1 MQQDPTPRDLE
12 EEENN
17 EQVRHPIIYF
27 IKRIHFIW

>member
-17 EQVRHPIIYF
+17 EQVRNPIIQF
-27 IKRIHFIW
+27 INSIW

>member
-17 EQVRHPIIYF
+17 EEVRNPI
-27 IKRIHFIW
+27 IHFINSIW

>member
-17 EQVRHPIIYF
+17 EQVRNPN
-27 IKRIHFIW
+27 IHFINSIW